1 MTERRAPALDR
12 RAFVRLGAAGG
23 AASLVAACGW
33 DGGNA
38 VRPLLLDIS
47 RLNDWVGEK
56 VLFSPTRLA
65 RTYTP
70 AERSAMLPGYFI
82 SHSMPT
88 LENPSAWRLRVDGL
102 VRQPL
107 ELSLPELMAMPRV
120 TYTVKHHCVE
130 GWSAIATWHG
140 VPVSA
145 VVQRCRP
152 LDAARYIRFVSF
164 DSDYSNGWDMAS
176 ALHPQTI
183 LAYGMN
189 DNPLPPAYGAPL
201 RLYSPTKLGYKMTK
215 YLVSLTF
222 TDRRP
227 GGYWEDQGY
236 PWFAGI

>member
-1 MTERRAPALDR
+1 MTEHRAAALDR
-12 RAFVRLGAAGG
+12 RAFVRLGVAGG

-65 RTYTP
+65 RTYSS

-82 SHSMPT
+82 SRSVPM

-107 ELSLPELMAMPRV
+107 ELSLPELMRMPRV
-120 TYTVKHHCVE
+120 SYTVKHHCVE

-222 TDRRP
+222 TDQRP